1 MQGRQVIKDG
11 AFALGLSPAE
21 VPRSGADALSADH
34 AVWLNGDMQV
44 GGECCHISALLHQA
58 HTTPET

>member
-1 MQGRQVIKDG
+1 MIKDG

-34 AVWLNGDMQV
+34 AV
-44 GGECCHISALLHQA
+44 
-58 HTTPET
+58 

>member
-34 AVWLNGDMQV
+34 AV
-44 GGECCHISALLHQA
+44 
-58 HTTPET
+58 